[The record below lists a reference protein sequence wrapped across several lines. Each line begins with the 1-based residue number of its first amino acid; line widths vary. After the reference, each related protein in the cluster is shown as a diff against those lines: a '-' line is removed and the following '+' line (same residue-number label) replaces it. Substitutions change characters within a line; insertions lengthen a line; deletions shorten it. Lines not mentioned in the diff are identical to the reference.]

1 MSVTLIA
8 TAKQPI
14 SPRAAVL
21 VMLITMVPIVRIA
34 LRSANITVFW
44 TTQRAVVNAMP
55 PKTGTAMFALTVQ
68 SIVLMEIEMTLIVN
82 VIAQSISFSLPRML
96 LASVISVLYV
106 RMAVNRS
113 LLIVY
118 ATARVLGKANT
129 VKSVG

>member
-1 MSVTLIA
+1 
-8 TAKQPI
+8 
-14 SPRAAVL
+14 
-21 VMLITMVPIVRIA
+21 
-34 LRSANITVFW
+34 
-44 TTQRAVVNAMP
+44 
-55 PKTGTAMFALTVQ
+55 MFALTVQ

-129 VKSVG
+129 VKSVD